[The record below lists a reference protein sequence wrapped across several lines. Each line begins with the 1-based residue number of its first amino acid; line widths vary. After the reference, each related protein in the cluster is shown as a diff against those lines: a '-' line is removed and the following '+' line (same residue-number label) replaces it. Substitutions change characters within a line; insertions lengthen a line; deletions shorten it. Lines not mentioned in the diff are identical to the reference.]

1 MDSQVWL
8 FLCSLYKHNFAV
20 CGFRGNPSKAIP
32 NGHFLSIVKQIVTY
46 SKDKFWREPKAKKKD
61 KGKKKSATEPMAK
74 WESMVLFVF
83 KTLKC
88 TFNHDAQAHFDWNSF
103 EVATNTLRRVCFVFN
118 STASCVE
125 SADGFLLWRHIEWEK
140 RRPNNSYFEN

>member
-1 MDSQVWL
+1 M
-8 FLCSLYKHNFAV
+8 K
-20 CGFRGNPSKAIP
+20 G
-32 NGHFLSIVKQIVTY
+32 T
-46 SKDKFWREPKAKKKD
+46 KKEK
-61 KGKKKSATEPMAK
+61 KRQRKKKSATEPMAK

-103 EVATNTLRRVCFVFN
+103 EVATNTLRRVCFVFD

-125 SADGFLLWRHIEWEK
+125 SADGFLLWRLILNEKKDFQTIHILKTRKISAFFGSTEFWI
-140 RRPNNSYFEN
+140 